1 MFPASG
7 VTTLATAWGQVRGTA
22 AHVKQQSVDLNNASS
37 VTRMTVLNF
46 CNALA
51 DALARLDQYAAV
63 SGLAAYV
70 QAELNDSSIN
80 IASEFTT
87 MRTQIVAL
95 QDWIV
100 ANFPKDGSS
109 NLVVYSFDSNK
120 RFADIALTT
129 AQLAAFKIQLA
140 ALIATIN

>member
-22 AHVKQQSVDLNNASS
+22 AHIKQQSVDLNNASS
-37 VTRMTVLNF
+37 VTRMTVLHY

-63 SGLAAYV
+63 TGLAAYA
-70 QAELNDSSIN
+70 QNELNDSSLN
-80 IASEFTT
+80 IATEFST
-87 MRTQIVAL
+87 MRTQIVTL

-100 ANFPKDGSS
+100 ANFPKDAS
-109 NLVVYSFDSNK
+109 NNLIVYSFDSTK

-129 AQLAAFKIQLA
+129 AQLSAFKTQLNG
-140 ALIATIN
+140 LINTIN